1 MLDNLS
7 SNKRI
12 AKNTLFL
19 YLRQFIV
26 LVVALF
32 TTRIV
37 LRELGDENYGIYN
50 LVAGVVVML
59 SIVTSTMS
67 SATQRYL
74 SIGVASGDK
83 QKYKEIFN
91 TCMCI
96 YLGFAVICIILGE
109 TMGLRFVKTN
119 LSLPDGRLPAAI
131 FVFHMALF
139 NFVLEI
145 LKTPYDAS
153 IIAHEKMDVYAY
165 FSIFTVVLQLIM
177 VYLISVIDDDPLVVY
192 SVIMSA
198 NALISASLYVLY
210 CRIKLNVSAIPLS
223 FNRTWFKEIFSFSF
237 WSLFGSLAT
246 IGVRQTM
253 NILLNVFFGVK
264 VNAAASVATKLSTQT
279 NTLVSSFTTAYTPQ
293 IYKLFSKK
301 EYDSLNGLIMRTTSI
316 SFFLCIILMVPMLL
330 VMDDFLGIWLVDVPV
345 YSSVFCR
352 ILMFYLLL
360 DAYQYPLIR
369 TVTAI
374 GNIRNFQIFFSVINL
389 MNIPIM
395 WALFHLGLPPYT
407 MYVVFVMFTF
417 ITAIYRIEYIKR
429 KAPFF
434 DLKQYTITTLRLL
447 AVLVVSVVVSY
458 YTIALVPHISQL
470 GQLVAK
476 GLIVII
482 ITAIIIWFIGCRK
495 QDRKII
501 MEYISTH
508 TKNEQRKKN
517 NN

>member
-1 MLDNLS
+1 MD
-7 SNKRI
+7 SNQKTI
-12 AKNTLFL
+12 YKNTLFL

-83 QKYKEIFN
+83 QKYKAIFN

-109 TMGLRFVKTN
+109 SLGVWFVKTK
-119 LSLPDGRLPAAI
+119 LSFPDGRLPAAV

-165 FSIFTVVLQLIM
+165 FSVFTVVLQLIM
-177 VYLISVIDDDPLVVY
+177 VYLICVIDYDPLIVY
-192 SVIMSA
+192 SIIMSI
-198 NALISASLYVLY
+198 NALLSASLYVFY
-210 CRIKLNVSAIPLS
+210 CRIRLGVTSIPLS
-223 FNRTWFKEIFSFSF
+223 FSHSWFKEIFSFSF

-253 NILLNVFFGVK
+253 NILLNLFFGVK

-293 IYKLFSKK
+293 IYKMYSKK
-301 EYDSLNGLIMRTTSI
+301 DFDALNGLIMRTTSI
-316 SFFLCIILMVPMLL
+316 SFFLCIILMVPMLIL
-330 VMDDFLGIWLVDVPV
+330 MDDFLSIWLVDVPE

-374 GNIRNFQIFFSVINL
+374 GNIKNYQIVFSCINL
-389 MNIPIM
+389 LNIPIM
-395 WALFHLGLPPYT
+395 WGLFHCGFPPYT
-407 MYVVFVMFTF
+407 MYIVFVFFTF
-417 ITAIYRIEYIKR
+417 ITTLYRIQYVKR
-429 KAPFF
+429 KALFF
-434 DLKQYTITTLRLL
+434 DLKQYILTTVRLVFVLLLSLVTSYLSITFVPRYSSFLNLMAKGVIVLTIT
-447 AVLVVSVVVSY
+447 S
-458 YTIALVPHISQL
+458 IC
-470 GQLVAK
+470 
-476 GLIVII
+476 
-482 ITAIIIWFIGCRK
+482 IWYIGCNKQERK
-495 QDRKII
+495 VIASYII
-501 MEYISTH
+501 NRI
-508 TKNEQRKKN
+508 R
-517 NN
+517 